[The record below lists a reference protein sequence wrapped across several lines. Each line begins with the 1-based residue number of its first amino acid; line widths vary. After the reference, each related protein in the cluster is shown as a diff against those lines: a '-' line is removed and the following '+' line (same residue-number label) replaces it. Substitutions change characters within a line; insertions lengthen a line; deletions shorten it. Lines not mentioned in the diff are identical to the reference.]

1 MRAFLLC
8 AFCALVLGAQAPN
21 LKKRPRMGLAL
32 EGGAALGFAHIG
44 VLEWLEANRI
54 PVDMVAGT
62 SMGGLIGGLYS
73 AGYTPKEI
81 RAIAGDADWQMLVG
95 EDISFRELSYR
106 RKEDRIA
113 FPNRLELGLKGG
125 LSLPAGF
132 NDGHKIGLMLSRLTL
147 GYPSLKSFD
156 ELPTAFRCVSVDLV
170 SGADK
175 VWDSGLLNDALRS
188 TMSAP
193 GFFSPVRKDKS
204 IYVDGSLLNNLPVDV
219 AKEMGAD
226 LVIAVHLNKGPVDP
240 KKIGNAVEV
249 LQRSITV
256 VIGAAE
262 MRTIQLADVVL
273 VADLASFR
281 SGDYARSKE
290 IIEAG
295 AAAAEA
301 KASILRRFALDEDE
315 YKAYQHARSLRI
327 RKVPETAPQF
337 IAVQGADAKTNAAV
351 QEKLV
356 ELADRKVDIPQFES
370 ELTKMAGLGRF
381 ASIGYQQAIRN
392 GESGLEVRI
401 NPKPSGPITLNPTF
415 EINGVD
421 TSNSRLSMGA
431 RITWRDISGFR
442 SEWRNDFF
450 FGSRFAAASEIYKP
464 IKPNSR
470 FFVAPRVYVDSNP
483 FDLYSQGAAVSTY
496 RLRQQGAAFDTG
508 FLFSRLA
515 ELRFGYQFN
524 WFAANRRIGLPLLS
538 NDRFRRDAVSL
549 RFNYEGQDDAVM
561 ARRGLRFNSRAE
573 YYPAYGYTLGELRMV
588 DAIPITAQDSLV
600 LAFSSGGTVGSAVN
614 SFLAFSLGGPQR
626 LSAYGINEILARN
639 YAIGIFGILHEVKSQ
654 PSLLGSKLFFT
665 AFAQTARTRDIFDGL
680 RYPASGTGAAVLQTL
695 FGPVFIGASV
705 GDRGHRK
712 WFFGMGRLF

>member
-1 MRAFLLC
+1 M
-8 AFCALVLGAQAPN
+8 
-21 LKKRPRMGLAL
+21 
-32 EGGAALGFAHIG
+32 
-44 VLEWLEANRI
+44 
-54 PVDMVAGT
+54 
-62 SMGGLIGGLYS
+62 
-73 AGYTPKEI
+73 
-81 RAIAGDADWQMLVG
+81 
-95 EDISFRELSYR
+95 
-106 RKEDRIA
+106 
-113 FPNRLELGLKGG
+113 
-125 LSLPAGF
+125 
-132 NDGHKIGLMLSRLTL
+132 
-147 GYPSLKSFD
+147 
-156 ELPTAFRCVSVDLV
+156 
-170 SGADK
+170 
-175 VWDSGLLNDALRS
+175 
-188 TMSAP
+188 
-193 GFFSPVRKDKS
+193 RKDKS

-226 LVIAVHLNKGPVDP
+226 LVIAVHLNEGPVDP

-249 LQRSITV
+249 LERSIAV

-301 KASILRRFALDEDE
+301 KASILRLLALDEDD
-315 YKAYQHARSLRI
+315 YKAYQYARSLRI
-327 RKVPETAPQF
+327 RKVPEGAPQF
-337 IAVQGADAKTNAAV
+337 ITVQGADAKTNASV

-356 ELADRKVDIPQFES
+356 
-370 ELTKMAGLGRF
+370 GLGRF

-392 GESGLEVRI
+392 GESGLEVGI
-401 NPKPSGPITLNPTF
+401 NLKPSGPITLNPTF

-421 TSNSRLSMGA
+421 TSNSRFSMGA

-464 IKPNSR
+464 IQPNSR

-496 RLRQQGAAFDTG
+496 RLRQQGVAFDTG
-508 FLFSRLA
+508 YLFSRLA

-573 YYPAYGYTLGELRMV
+573 YYPAYGYSLGELRMV

-600 LAFSSGGTVGSAVN
+600 LAFSGGGTVGPAVN
-614 SFLAFSLGGPQR
+614 SCLAFSLGGPQR

-639 YAIGIFGILHEVKSQ
+639 YAIGTFGILHEVKSR

-665 AFAQTARTRDIFDGL
+665 AFAQAARTRDIFYDL
-680 RYPASGTGAAVLQTL
+680 RYPVSGTGAAVLQTV